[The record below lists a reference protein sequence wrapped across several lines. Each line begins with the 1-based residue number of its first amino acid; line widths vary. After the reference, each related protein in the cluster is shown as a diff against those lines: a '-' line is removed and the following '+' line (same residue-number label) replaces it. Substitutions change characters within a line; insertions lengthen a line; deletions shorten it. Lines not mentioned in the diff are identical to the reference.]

1 LSKERLEALMK
12 RMEPRRVARKLGI
25 SHTTLYELRKDSRRC
40 SQEVLTKVEQTL
52 GRHLVFRPIMS
63 KEDRILVQQA
73 IDKCPSIKTF
83 DRIAKISGSGRR
95 RALLG
100 EAVYKSTIQKLKQA
114 AEVILSKSGIVPDPL
129 EEFSEAP
136 RVNPSNGSSSED
148 IILKS
153 GIVPDPLEEFSEAPR
168 VNPSNGSSSE
178 DIILKVRFSQKQLL
192 RLAIRSAEKNIS
204 IPELLI
210 QSCS

>member
-1 LSKERLEALMK
+1 MNHPMNQSSSQGSVLSPLSKERLEALMK

-148 IILKS
+148 IILK
-153 GIVPDPLEEFSEAPR
+153 
-168 VNPSNGSSSE
+168 
-178 DIILKVRFSQKQLL
+178 VRFSQKQLL